1 MMVLIDNFSIESNKL
16 FAKMKQTVMKAS
28 SKNLTFQRR
37 PKVLV
42 WSTRL
47 IINFSSFENIMKNG
61 AFAPKEQMFH
71 FT

>member
-1 MMVLIDNFSIESNKL
+1 MENGAFAPLSKCSIFHNILE
-16 FAKMKQTVMKAS
+16 
-28 SKNLTFQRR
+28 NLTFHWR

-47 IINFSSFENIMKNG
+47 IIHFSSFENIMKNG
-61 AFAPKEQMFH
+61 AFSPKEQMFH

>member
-1 MMVLIDNFSIESNKL
+1 MEHLLLRSKCSIFHNILE
-16 FAKMKQTVMKAS
+16 
-28 SKNLTFQRR
+28 NLTFQRR

-61 AFAPKEQMFH
+61 AYLHNILENLTFQRCLFNEVKG
-71 FT
+71 